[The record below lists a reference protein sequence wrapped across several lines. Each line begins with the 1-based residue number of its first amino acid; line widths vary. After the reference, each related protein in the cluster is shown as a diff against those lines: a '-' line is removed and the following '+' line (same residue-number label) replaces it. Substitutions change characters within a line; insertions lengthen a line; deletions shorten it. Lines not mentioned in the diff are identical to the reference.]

1 MRYVPRHL
9 VSIADLDATEIVRI
23 LDAGDRHWALA
34 GEPIKKLTSLR
45 GRTVINLFFE
55 ASTRTRTS
63 FELAAKRLSA
73 EAINIS
79 SAASSI
85 SKGETLLDTAEN
97 LEAMFPDVI
106 VVRHSFGGAAAM
118 LADKVSCAVINAGDG
133 QHEHPTQALLDAA
146 TIRRMKGKPAAGGV
160 GGAAA
165 GSAGT
170 ATGSTGMT
178 NDPRD
183 ATRGGVNATEGDRSS
198 AGEGPR
204 ASLARGNPGGGPAL
218 PVQRGRE
225 SPLSID
231 GLEVAIVGDI
241 AHSRV
246 ARSNILC
253 LAKLGA
259 RIRLVAPLTLIP
271 RGIELIGGDL
281 TRERVRVVHRLEDGL
296 DGVDVVM
303 MLRIQHE
310 RTAGEAPRFPNTR
323 ELSRMFGLSERTLGF
338 AKPDAIVMHP
348 GPINRGVELA
358 PQVADGP
365 RAVILQQ
372 VSWGVAIRMAVLE
385 RAVLGF
391 EGEAPDKSTDRSTD
405 RAGDRS
411 VTA

>member
-1 MRYVPRHL
+1 MTSVPRHL
-9 VSIADLDATEIVRI
+9 VSIADLDAAEIVRI
-23 LDAGDRHWALA
+23 LDHGDRYWALA
-34 GEPIKKLTSLR
+34 SEPVKKLTSLR

-63 FELAAKRLSA
+63 FEIAAKRLSA

-79 SAASSI
+79 SSASSI
-85 SKGETLLDTAEN
+85 SKGETLIDTAEN
-97 LEAMFPDVI
+97 LEAMSPDVI

-118 LADKVSCAVINAGDG
+118 LAGKVSCAVVNAGDG

-146 TIRRMKGKPAAGGV
+146 TIRRIKGVPATTAGG
-160 GGAAA
+160 
-165 GSAGT
+165 S
-170 ATGSTGMT
+170 
-178 NDPRD
+178 P
-183 ATRGGVNATEGDRSS
+183 
-198 AGEGPR
+198 
-204 ASLARGNPGGGPAL
+204 SL
-218 PVQRGRE
+218 E
-225 SPLSID
+225 

-253 LAKLGA
+253 LAKLGV

-271 RGIELIGGDL
+271 RGIELIGGDV
-281 TRERVRVVHRLEDGL
+281 TRERVRIVTRLEDGL

-310 RTAGEAPRFPNTR
+310 RFDGEAPRFPNTR
-323 ELSRMFGLSERTLGF
+323 ELSRTFGLSERTLGF

-391 EGEAPDKSTDRSTD
+391 DGRNDNRPEGA
-405 RAGDRS
+405 A
-411 VTA
+411 A

>member
-1 MRYVPRHL
+1 VPRHL
-9 VSIADLDATEIVRI
+9 VSIADLDATEIIRI
-23 LDAGDRHWALA
+23 LDHGDRYWALA
-34 GEPIKKLTSLR
+34 NEPIKKLTSLR

-55 ASTRTRTS
+55 NSTRTRTS

-79 SAASSI
+79 SSGASI
-85 SKGETLLDTAEN
+85 SKGETLLDTADN
-97 LEAMFPDVI
+97 LEAMYPDVI

-118 LADKVSCAVINAGDG
+118 LAHHVGCAVVNAGDG

-146 TIRRMKGKPAAGGV
+146 TIRRIKGKPGG
-160 GGAAA
+160 
-165 GSAGT
+165 
-170 ATGSTGMT
+170 
-178 NDPRD
+178 
-183 ATRGGVNATEGDRSS
+183 
-198 AGEGPR
+198 
-204 ASLARGNPGGGPAL
+204 
-218 PVQRGRE
+218 
-225 SPLSID
+225 SIE

-271 RGIELIGGDL
+271 RGIELIGGDV
-281 TRERVRVVHRLEDGL
+281 TRERVRIATRLEDGL

-310 RTAGEAPRFPNTR
+310 RFEGEAARFPNPR

-348 GPINRGVELA
+348 GPINRGIELA

-385 RAVLGF
+385 RAVIGF
-391 EGEAPDKSTDRSTD
+391 DGADRVDRSI
-405 RAGDRS
+405 A
-411 VTA
+411 A

>member
-1 MRYVPRHL
+1 
-9 VSIADLDATEIVRI
+9 
-23 LDAGDRHWALA
+23 
-34 GEPIKKLTSLR
+34 
-45 GRTVINLFFE
+45 VINLFFE

-79 SAASSI
+79 SSGSSI
-85 SKGETLLDTAEN
+85 SKGETLLDTADN

-118 LADKVSCAVINAGDG
+118 LAAHVRCAVINAGDG

-146 TIRRMKGKPAAGGV
+146 TIRRIKGRP
-160 GGAAA
+160 
-165 GSAGT
+165 T
-170 ATGSTGMT
+170 ATGS
-178 NDPRD
+178 
-183 ATRGGVNATEGDRSS
+183 
-198 AGEGPR
+198 
-204 ASLARGNPGGGPAL
+204 
-218 PVQRGRE
+218 
-225 SPLSID
+225 SID

-271 RGIELIGGDL
+271 RGIELIGGDV
-281 TRERVRVVHRLEDGL
+281 TRERVRIVNRLEDGL

-310 RTAGEAPRFPNTR
+310 RFDGEAPRFPNTR
-323 ELSRMFGLSERTLGF
+323 ELSRTFGLSERTLGF
-338 AKPDAIVMHP
+338 ARPDAIVMHP

-358 PQVADGP
+358 PSVADGP

-385 RAVLGF
+385 RAVIGF
-391 EGEAPDKSTDRSTD
+391 EGA
-405 RAGDRS
+405 A
-411 VTA
+411 AA

>member
-1 MRYVPRHL
+1 MPRHL
-9 VSIADLDATEIVRI
+9 VSIADLEAAEILRI
-23 LDAGDRHWALA
+23 LDQGDRYWELVN
-34 GEPIKKLTSLR
+34 EPIKKLTLLR

-55 ASTRTRTS
+55 NSTRTRTS
-63 FELAAKRLSA
+63 FEIAAKRLSA

-79 SAASSI
+79 SSGSSVA
-85 SKGETLLDTAEN
+85 KGETLIDTADN
-97 LEAMFPDVI
+97 LEAMHPDVI

-118 LADKVSCAVINAGDG
+118 LAAHVNCAVINAGDG

-146 TIRRMKGKPAAGGV
+146 TIRRMKG
-160 GGAAA
+160 
-165 GSAGT
+165 T
-170 ATGSTGMT
+170 L
-178 NDPRD
+178 
-183 ATRGGVNATEGDRSS
+183 E
-198 AGEGPR
+198 
-204 ASLARGNPGGGPAL
+204 
-218 PVQRGRE
+218 
-225 SPLSID
+225 

-281 TRERVRVVHRLEDGL
+281 TRERVRVVTRLEEGL

-310 RTAGEAPRFPNTR
+310 RASGEAPRFPNTR
-323 ELSRMFGLSERTLGF
+323 ELSRTFGLSERTLGF

-385 RAVLGF
+385 RAVLGD
-391 EGEAPDKSTDRSTD
+391 GGA
-405 RAGDRS
+405 AS
-411 VTA
+411 VAA